1 MQTAFA
7 KYEGAGNDFIL
18 IDNREGGFT
27 PRAELI
33 AALCDRHFGIGA
45 DGLMTLARNAEI
57 DCSMRYYNADGSEG
71 EMCGN
76 GARCFAL
83 FAEHRGIG
91 GETKFFDA
99 ADGLH
104 TARIR
109 RLKGTSGEIELGMI
123 AVREI
128 RTGDGWWFLNTGVP
142 HYVEFVDDLEA
153 VDVTGRGRA
162 IRRDTTRFPQGTN
175 VNFVQIT
182 GDGTIRMRTYERGVE
197 NETLACGTGAT
208 AAAIVTAF
216 ARQPHTTDFRI
227 TVPGG
232 ALAVR
237 FSHEQGTQTYTDIRL
252 TGPARRVF
260 EGVFDSENFLNPP
273 FISP

>member
-83 FAEHRGIG
+83 FAGASAGRPSSSMPQTGF
-91 GETKFFDA
+91 TPPASA
-99 ADGLH
+99 A
-104 TARIR
+104 
-109 RLKGTSGEIELGMI
+109 
-123 AVREI
+123 
-128 RTGDGWWFLNTGVP
+128 
-142 HYVEFVDDLEA
+142 
-153 VDVTGRGRA
+153 
-162 IRRDTTRFPQGTN
+162 
-175 VNFVQIT
+175 
-182 GDGTIRMRTYERGVE
+182 
-197 NETLACGTGAT
+197 
-208 AAAIVTAF
+208 
-216 ARQPHTTDFRI
+216 
-227 TVPGG
+227 
-232 ALAVR
+232 
-237 FSHEQGTQTYTDIRL
+237 
-252 TGPARRVF
+252 
-260 EGVFDSENFLNPP
+260 
-273 FISP
+273 

>member
-71 EMCGN
+71 EMCG
-76 GARCFAL
+76 
-83 FAEHRGIG
+83 
-91 GETKFFDA
+91 
-99 ADGLH
+99 
-104 TARIR
+104 
-109 RLKGTSGEIELGMI
+109 EIELGMI

-182 GDGTIRMRTYERGVE
+182 GGGTIRMRTYERGVE

-260 EGVFDSENFLNPP
+260 EGVFDSENF
-273 FISP
+273 